1 MKNLTRREQVL
12 LFALL
17 AILITAGFFLLV
29 IQPLNKD
36 IAANQAK
43 LNELEGKKS
52 EIDLKLASENAITA
66 NLEKATLAVND
77 KFARIESPLF
87 AADFEKWTLPYLV
100 NNQVVM
106 TSLTVSEPELS
117 APNIP
122 TYQNV
127 GFSYELR
134 DLVDSYNQVVEN
146 AKTIPMTEAQLVHST
161 VEFKFNTTYEIY
173 VKFLDEIAFWDTTV
187 FVTNT
192 FYDFTQSSGTVRV
205 EYYTSEKII
214 TEKVPELN

>member
-52 EIDLKLASENAITA
+52 EIDLKLATENVITA

>member
-205 EYYTSEKII
+205 EYYTSEKIN
-214 TEKVPELN
+214 TEEVPELN

>member
-12 LFALL
+12 LFVLL
-17 AILITAGFFLLV
+17 TILIIAGFFLLV

-43 LNELEGKKS
+43 LAELEGKKA
-52 EIDLKLASENAITA
+52 EIDLKLASEASITA

-100 NNQVVM
+100 NNKVVM
-106 TSLTVSEPELS
+106 TSLTVSEPDLS
-117 APNIP
+117 APIVP

-134 DLVDSYNQVVEN
+134 DLVDSYNQAVEN

-161 VEFKFNTTYEIY
+161 VEFKFKTTYAIY
-173 VKFLDEIAFWDTTV
+173 VKFLDEIAFWDTTA
-187 FVTNT
+187 FVTNS
-192 FYDFTQSSGTVRV
+192 FYDFTQSAGTVRV

-214 TEKVPELN
+214 TEEKPVLD